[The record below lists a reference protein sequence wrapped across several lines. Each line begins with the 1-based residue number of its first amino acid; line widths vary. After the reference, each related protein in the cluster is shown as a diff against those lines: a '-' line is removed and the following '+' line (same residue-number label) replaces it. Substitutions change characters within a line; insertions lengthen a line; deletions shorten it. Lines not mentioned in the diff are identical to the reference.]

1 MNNCNHCAFYKHYVE
16 NGRRVMVPIGLDDM
30 QDIIH
35 VLHSQWIAPDLTHL
49 DDKPQPDG
57 WQDE

>member
-30 QDIIH
+30 QDILH
-35 VLHSQWIAPDLTHL
+35 VLHSQRITPVLPTF
-49 DDKPQPDG
+49 DDKPQPDC

>member
-1 MNNCNHCAFYKHYVE
+1 MNNCNHSAFYKHYVE

-30 QDIIH
+30 QDILH
-35 VLHSQWIAPDLTHL
+35 VLHSQRIAPVLPTL
-49 DDKPQPDG
+49 DDKPQTDG

>member
-30 QDIIH
+30 LDILH
-35 VLHSQWIAPDLTHL
+35 VLHSQRIAPDLTHL

>member
-30 QDIIH
+30 QDILH
-35 VLHSQWIAPDLTHL
+35 VLHSQRIAPDLTHL
-49 DDKPQPDG
+49 DDKPQADC